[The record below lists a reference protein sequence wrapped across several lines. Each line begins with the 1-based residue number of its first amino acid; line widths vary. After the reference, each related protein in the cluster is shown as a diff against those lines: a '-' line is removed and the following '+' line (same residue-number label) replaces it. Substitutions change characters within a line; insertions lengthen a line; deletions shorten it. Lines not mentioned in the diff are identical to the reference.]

1 MMAYRE
7 YKVEVVTEG
16 GCSTVVLG
24 ASAFPA
30 ERLSRYLT
38 EQARD
43 GWQLAFMV
51 VETRRFLLFWAREAV
66 IVTLAR

>member
-1 MMAYRE
+1 MAYRE
-7 YKVEVVTEG
+7 YKVEIVTES
-16 GCSTVVLG
+16 GCSTLLFG

-30 ERLSRYLT
+30 ERLGHYLT
-38 EQARD
+38 EQAKD

-66 IVTLAR
+66 IITLGR

>member
-1 MMAYRE
+1 MAYSE
-7 YKVEVVTEG
+7 YRVEIVTES
-16 GCSTVVLG
+16 GCSTLLFG

-30 ERLSRYLT
+30 ERLEQYLT

-51 VETRRFLLFWAREAV
+51 VERRRFLLFWAREAV
-66 IVTLAR
+66 VVTLGR

>member
-1 MMAYRE
+1 MAYGE
-7 YKVEVVTEG
+7 YKVEIVTEG
-16 GCSTVVLG
+16 GCGTLLLG

-30 ERLSRYLT
+30 DRLERYLT
-38 EQARD
+38 EQAKE

-66 IVTLAR
+66 IVTLGR

>member
-1 MMAYRE
+1 MAYRE
-7 YKVEVVTEG
+7 YRVDVVTES
-16 GCSTVVLG
+16 GCSTVIFG

-30 ERLSRYLT
+30 EPLSRYLT
-38 EQARD
+38 EQAKE
-43 GWQLAFMV
+43 GWQLTFMV

>member
-1 MMAYRE
+1 MAYSE
-7 YKVEVVTEG
+7 YKVEIVTES
-16 GCSTVVLG
+16 GCSTLLFG

-30 ERLSRYLT
+30 DRLGQYLT

-51 VETRRFLLFWAREAV
+51 VERRRFLLFWAREAV
-66 IVTLAR
+66 VVTLGR